1 MAPRITR
8 EIATTLIP
16 FIKSISLTGRFWDPY
31 SKSAYEFY
39 RQMDAKKVKK
49 INPNIVISFT
59 EFEDP
64 SQAPSLKAEF
74 IDGSKFEIPTK
85 GLSSADLRYN
95 LFSLAEEVEDKLDD
109 ADADDE
115 EGPKKGG
122 DKKGK
127 K

>member
-1 MAPRITR
+1 MTPRVTK
-8 EIATTLIP
+8 EVAATLIP
-16 FIKSISLTGRFWDPY
+16 FIKNITLTGRFWDPY

-39 RQMDAKKVKK
+39 RQMNTKKVKK

-64 SQAPSLKAEF
+64 NQIPTLKAEF
-74 IDGSKFEIPTK
+74 IDGTKLEIPTK
-85 GLSSADLRYN
+85 DLTSADLRYN
-95 LFSLAEEVEDKLDD
+95 IFSFAEEVEDKLDD
-109 ADADDE
+109 ADGDDE

>member
-1 MAPRITR
+1 MNT
-8 EIATTLIP
+8 
-16 FIKSISLTGRFWDPY
+16 
-31 SKSAYEFY
+31 
-39 RQMDAKKVKK
+39 KKVKK

-64 SQAPSLKAEF
+64 NQIPTLKAEF
-74 IDGSKFEIPTK
+74 IDGTKLEIPTK
-85 GLSSADLRYN
+85 DLTSADLRYN
-95 LFSLAEEVEDKLDD
+95 IFSFAEEVEDKLDD
-109 ADADDE
+109 ADGDDE

>member
-1 MAPRITR
+1 MAPRVTR
-8 EIATTLIP
+8 EIASTLIP
-16 FIKSISLTGRFWDPY
+16 FIKSIALTGRFWDPF

-49 INPNIVISFT
+49 INPNIAISFT
-59 EFEDP
+59 EFDDP
-64 SQAPSLKAEF
+64 NQIPTLKAEF
-74 IDGSKFEIPTK
+74 IDGTKLEIQTK

-95 LFSLAEEVEDKLDD
+95 IFSMAEEVEDKLDD
-109 ADADDE
+109 ADGDVD